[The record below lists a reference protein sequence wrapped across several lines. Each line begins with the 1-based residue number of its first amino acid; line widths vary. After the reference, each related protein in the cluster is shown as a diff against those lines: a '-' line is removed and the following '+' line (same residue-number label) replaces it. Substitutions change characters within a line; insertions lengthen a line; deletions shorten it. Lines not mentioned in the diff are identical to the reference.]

1 MKKETQMNRM
11 CQVHNLTF
19 FLRMSW
25 GEERL
30 EQIGG
35 LLPPL
40 KGGSRFSISA
50 GHYYEEMQTHH
61 GQESGFYVN
70 NHKE

>member
-1 MKKETQMNRM
+1 MNRM
-11 CQVHNLTF
+11 CQVHNLNNSF
-19 FLRMSW
+19 FLRMYW

-35 LLPPL
+35 LLPHL
-40 KGGSRFSISA
+40 KGGSCLSISA
-50 GHYYEEMQTHH
+50 GHYCEEIQTHH

-70 NHKE
+70 NPKV